1 MTDSPADAANPSS
14 EQFRIAFVPGVTP
27 GKWSRIWEQRVPG
40 IPLEVTAIAERD
52 QLAVLHEGR
61 ADVSFLRLPVDRE
74 GISLIPLYREI
85 PVVVVPSDHAVAAFD
100 EVSVADLADEHLL
113 QDPDTVP
120 EWRDVA
126 VEVRD
131 GTRVDVPS
139 MAPKEAVEV
148 VATGVGIVILP
159 KSVARLYD
167 RKDVTHRPIT
177 GVAESQIGLAWL
189 TDATDSRI
197 EQFIGIVRGRT
208 ERSSRAGDA
217 PAPGQK
223 AAVKK
228 AVPKQAASKAPKS
241 GQRKQTQRSVGR
253 RSTRGGGGRRR
264 GGR

>member
-1 MTDSPADAANPSS
+1 MTDSSADPTDPSS
-14 EQFRIAFVPGVTP
+14 APFRIAFVPGVTP
-27 GKWSRIWEQRVPG
+27 GKWSRTWEQRVPG

-74 GISLIPLYREI
+74 AISLIPLYREI
-85 PVVVVPSDHAVAAFD
+85 AVVVVPSDHAVAAFN

-113 QDPDTVP
+113 QDPGTVP

-139 MAPKEAVEV
+139 MATKEAIEV

-167 RKDVTHRPIT
+167 RKDLTHRPVT

-217 PAPGQK
+217 PAHDQK
-223 AAVKK
+223 APAKK
-228 AVPKQAASKAPKS
+228 AAPKTQKS
-241 GQRKQTQRSVGR
+241 GQRKQTQRSVGKR
-253 RSTRGGGGRRR
+253 ATRGGGGRRR